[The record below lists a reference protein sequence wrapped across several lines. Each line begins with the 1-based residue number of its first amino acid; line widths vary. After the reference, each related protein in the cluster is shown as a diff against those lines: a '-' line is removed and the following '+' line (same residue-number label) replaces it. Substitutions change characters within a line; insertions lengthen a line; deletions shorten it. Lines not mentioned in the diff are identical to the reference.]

1 MEVQKE
7 VSSERHLKNRFFQI
21 IHHYTIYFQTHMKTS
36 WKHIVNSLIHHKPFH
51 IIWTGQ
57 LNFVTR
63 SHFTAWTA
71 PHRVICI
78 FIVFYKP
85 HMLLHVILC
94 NLCSLLWPV
103 VLYLL
108 CLHLIQL
115 IILYYAAKWNKPLIY
130 WQHVGKSWC
139 QWPHARKYWGHPPS
153 KVTLPIEDLEPDL
166 ILGSVL
172 VHISNQL
179 TTGLAIF
186 AGSTRVPNTQTHR
199 QLQNVRHWQLSM
211 LSVWCSLKSF
221 ILQYGNVSM
230 CGLVA

>member
-1 MEVQKE
+1 MWWLPAHLHI
-7 VSSERHLKNRFFQI
+7 SSATETGICMHSWASSFDSCTAGHTWISVETCNVHHSHISTNYHTSLSTAAINTHGSTKGSFVWKTFKNRFFRI

-63 SHFTAWTA
+63 LHFTAWTA

-85 HMLLHVILC
+85 HMLLHVTLC

-108 CLHLIQL
+108 CLHLIQF
-115 IILYYAAKWNKPLIY
+115 IILYYAAKWNKPLI
-130 WQHVGKSWC
+130 
-139 QWPHARKYWGHPPS
+139 
-153 KVTLPIEDLEPDL
+153 
-166 ILGSVL
+166 
-172 VHISNQL
+172 
-179 TTGLAIF
+179 
-186 AGSTRVPNTQTHR
+186 
-199 QLQNVRHWQLSM
+199 
-211 LSVWCSLKSF
+211 
-221 ILQYGNVSM
+221 
-230 CGLVA
+230 